1 MPDRIEPNHL
11 KVMADKSFY
20 YSVQT
25 DPYFL
30 FFFLLFPP
38 RIESSF
44 NMIVRGQKGLIRCL
58 PYTDARQA
66 PSGGD
71 L

>member
-30 FFFLLFPP
+30 SFFFF
-38 RIESSF
+38 
-44 NMIVRGQKGLIRCL
+44 
-58 PYTDARQA
+58 
-66 PSGGD
+66 
-71 L
+71 